1 MIDNKRIFK
10 NKVAVITG
18 AGSGIGFDTARLLFE
33 KGAKVILLGK
43 SLKVKSKAILLDKN
57 FKDVTFFAGDLS
69 KEKVVKNIFNKIVKK
84 FKKIDILVNSAGK
97 TGGEKIEN
105 INQKRW
111 EDIHKN
117 NGTVSFLCCKYA
129 AKFMKKKKYGKILNI
144 SSIAGRFRGITS
156 GSHYAYTKSGVI
168 GFTRQLAYELSKYKI
183 NVNCLCPSHTL
194 TPMVRSLVSKKKE
207 AKIIKNF
214 PFKRFSKIEEQS
226 SVAVFLV
233 SDFSSY
239 MSGAIIDNNGAQF

>member
-1 MIDNKRIFK
+1 MIEASNIFN

-18 AGSGIGFDTARLLFE
+18 GGSGIGYDAAKILFS
-33 KGAKVILLGK
+33 KGAVVILLGK
-43 SLKVKSKAILLDKN
+43 SLKVRSKAILLDKSLKKAN
-57 FKDVTFFAGDLS
+57 FFSGDLS
-69 KEKVVKNIFNKIVKK
+69 KEKVVKSIFNKIIKK
-84 FKKIDILVNSAGK
+84 HKKIDILINSAGI
-97 TGGEKIEN
+97 TGGEKIDN
-105 INQKRW
+105 INQNKWDEMHR
-111 EDIHKN
+111 N
-117 NGTVSFLCCKYA
+117 NGTVSFLCCKYVS
-129 AKFMKKKKYGKILNI
+129 KFMKKKKYGKILNI

-168 GFTRQLAYELSKYKI
+168 GFTRQLAFELSKYNI

-207 AKIIKNF
+207 IKITKNF
-214 PFKRFSKIEEQS
+214 PFGRFSKVEEQS